1 LLLPF
6 TFSSSFTASMPPRR
20 PRATSNASYD
30 HTKKGPRRPDSAAG
44 APAPAQTP
52 SAAAMSHASRFA
64 LNLNVVRRRDPSIV
78 RIFDQFNHVTVY
90 HHNYEAGKWEKHGYE
105 GAMFLFERRVP

>member
-1 LLLPF
+1 
-6 TFSSSFTASMPPRR
+6 
-20 PRATSNASYD
+20 
-30 HTKKGPRRPDSAAG
+30 
-44 APAPAQTP
+44 
-52 SAAAMSHASRFA
+52 MSHASRFA

-105 GAMFLFERRVP
+105 GAMFLFERRVPEPVRAPSCARVHPPARLLTPAFAYSGTASIGTGSTFSTAAASRTSCRRCTHGTT